1 MSDILQYVEDEQ
13 TSEFYPTPPS
23 LVEKM
28 LEGIKWDYVKTILEP
43 SAGKGDILREI
54 AREDKETRHSKR
66 EFDVDCIEI
75 DPNLRQI
82 LKYNFGARENDLKAE
97 HRRIRDKYKYCENN
111 YSKGYVYY
119 NDNTNKYESLPSND
133 LKRLKEIDNELKDFF
148 SNGIHI
154 VHDDFLTYT
163 PFKRYD
169 LIIMN
174 PPFSNGD
181 KHLLKALKMQERGGN
196 IVCLLNAE
204 TLKNPYTES
213 RKELLKQLNKYNA
226 QIEYIEN
233 AFVSSER
240 RTSVEVALIKVSIE
254 WAQDESEIYNRFAE
268 AEKYEMPEEDHTEL
282 EVTDVIKAIVNQY
295 RVECKAGIE
304 LIRQYRAMMP
314 HMLRSFETKKVE
326 NEDGTIRYEYIDT
339 SPILRLTDSSD
350 RGYES
355 VSVNNYLRK
364 VRSKYW
370 AALMSKP
377 EFTGKLTSKL
387 QDEYRKRVDKL
398 ADYEFSEYN
407 IKVLHAEMN
416 AQIKK
421 GIEDEIIAMF
431 DRLTEEHSWYPE
443 CSKNKHYY
451 DGWKTNKAHKIG
463 KKVII
468 PTYGVW
474 NSWDGLPRVYE
485 ARKVLEDIERI
496 LNFLDGHMSAEVD
509 SWNMLDY
516 YFKVGDTKNIP
527 MKYFKATF
535 YKKGTVHL
543 VFTCPELIERFNIYV
558 AQNKT
563 WLPPN
568 YGKVKYTDMTAEEK
582 TVVDNFQGEAAYNE
596 VMKKASYYLAP
607 VTDNQMQMLGEAT

>member
-28 LEGIKWDYVKTILEP
+28 LEGIKWGYVETILEP
-43 SAGKGDILREI
+43 SAGKGDILREV
-54 AREDKETRHSKR
+54 ARKKR
-66 EFDVDCIEI
+66 IDYHEERLDVDCIEI

-82 LKYNFGARENDLKAE
+82 LKYNFGAREEALKSE
-97 HRRIRDKYKYCENN
+97 HRSIREKYKYCNERRG
-111 YSKGYVYY
+111 GYGYY
-119 NDNTNKYESLPSND
+119 NDNTRNYEPLPSNDD
-133 LKRLKEIDNELKDFF
+133 LKRLKEIDNELETFF
-148 SNGIHI
+148 SQGIHI
-154 VHDDFLTYT
+154 VHDDFLTYN
-163 PFKRYD
+163 PFKQYN

-196 IVCLLNAE
+196 IICLLNAE

-240 RTSVEVALIKVSIE
+240 RTGVEVALIKVAIE
-254 WAQDESEIYNRFAE
+254 KVQEESDIYNRMKE
-268 AEKYEMPEEDHTEL
+268 AEEMEDFVPEDETSL
-282 EVTDVIKAIVNQY
+282 EVSDYIKAAVSQFN
-295 RVECKAGIE
+295 VEVKAGIE
-304 LIRQYRAMMP
+304 LIRQYKAMVP
-314 HMLRSFETKKVE
+314 HMSRGFGEETYKK
-326 NEDGTIRYEYIDT
+326 D
-339 SPILRLTDSSD
+339 PILRLTDSCE

-355 VSVNNYLRK
+355 VSVNGFLTA
-364 VRSKYW
+364 VRHKYW
-370 AALMSKP
+370 QALLSNPK
-377 EFTGKLTSKL
+377 FIGKLTSKL
-387 QDEYRKRVDKL
+387 QQEYRERVDKL
-398 ADYEFSEYN
+398 SHYDFTEFN
-407 IKVLHAEMN
+407 IRTLSAEINM
-416 AQIKK
+416 QVKR
-421 GIEDEIIAMF
+421 GIEEEIIAMF

-443 CSKNKHYY
+443 SQKNRHYY
-451 DGWKTNKAHKIG
+451 DGWKTNIAHKIG

-468 PTYGVW
+468 PCYGIFD
-474 NSWDGLPRVYE
+474 SWDGKPRVYE

-496 LNFLDGHMSAEVD
+496 LNFLDGHMTEEVN
-509 SWNMLDY
+509 SWNFLEY
-516 YFKVGDTKNIP
+516 NFSQGITKNIHQ
-527 MKYFKATF
+527 KFYNVTF